1 LWRQIL
7 QQAAL
12 DELIFADQLSE
23 PQSFGYNLGRLFW
36 GNPITSGH
44 IDTADYFY
52 SADVMETAS
61 GQFHYTEQLVRP
73 DGQGIWYKP
82 IPLPPQHML
91 YDRSRFGLNA
101 SSVVYAC
108 LQSNFKLH
116 ASFDGVLRDIL
127 LSVNNS
133 VLMMVEDRRVS
144 WTESLK
150 NRLYGVLGS
159 GLWDRVLWYPRAPN
173 SDMFLSMLSVADVV
187 LHPFPFDGSKTS
199 ADAIALGVPYVT
211 WPSVSVCVV
220 AVLCMCS
227 CSWSSDWIG
236 LVYAVLMC

>member
-1 LWRQIL
+1 V
-7 QQAAL
+7 
-12 DELIFADQLSE
+12 
-23 PQSFGYNLGRLFW
+23 FW

-236 LVYAVLMC
+236 VCCVDVGVFEGSNGSSILCVNGFA